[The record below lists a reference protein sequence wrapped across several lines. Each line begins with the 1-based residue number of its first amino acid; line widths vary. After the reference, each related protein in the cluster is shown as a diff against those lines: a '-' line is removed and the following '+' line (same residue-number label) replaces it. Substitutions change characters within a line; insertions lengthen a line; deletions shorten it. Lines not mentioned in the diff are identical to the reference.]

1 MHEMSIENG
10 DILLRICCF
19 LIMLRGG
26 ETQKKVN
33 QNKTVGDSLTT
44 TVTVTVVTGQRRT
57 AYGRKQ
63 GGVLG

>member
-1 MHEMSIENG
+1 MTVTVTVTPQRRGRTSDISRMHEMSIENG
-10 DILLRICCF
+10 DIFLRICCF

-44 TVTVTVVTGQRRT
+44 ATV
-57 AYGRKQ
+57 
-63 GGVLG
+63 